1 MVHPEGVYP
10 VGNDG
15 ATSSKQVHSDGEPG
29 NDGASSSRCTR
40 VAEIGNDGE
49 ASYKHLYWMESLKM
63 MEHRQPS
70 NYIQVFGS
78 YSIVCAVIL

>member
-29 NDGASSSRCTR
+29 NDGASSSRCTH

-49 ASYKHLYWMESLKM
+49 ASSKQGYWMESLDV
-63 MEHRQPS
+63 MEHRHPS
-70 NYIQVFGS
+70 IYIQVSGS
-78 YSIVCAVIL
+78 YEEET

>member
-29 NDGASSSRCTR
+29 NDGASSSRCTH

-49 ASYKHLYWMESLKM
+49 ASSKQAYGWKAWK
-63 MEHRQPS
+63 
-70 NYIQVFGS
+70 
-78 YSIVCAVIL
+78 